1 MIEQLKDFAEQ
12 MQKELDTNSHKED
25 WRNWNNLGEMLWD
38 LEYHKGKLLIAIKD
52 NDKKLVKEYIADCA
66 NILMF
71 MGNAGGLYRTEASSE
86 KEMTCSCGK
95 PSKIPLCKDCFDKG
109 LKNV

>member
-1 MIEQLKDFAEQ
+1 MIEQIKDFAEQ
-12 MQKELDTNSHKED
+12 MQKELDDNSHKED
-25 WRNWNNLGEMLWD
+25 WRKWNDLNEMLWE

-71 MGNAGGLYRTEASSE
+71 IGNAGELYRTDEDPYTDQSFFFMNE
-86 KEMTCSCGK
+86 
-95 PSKIPLCKDCFDKG
+95 
-109 LKNV
+109 